1 MSTLTIS
8 LSEER
13 LQQLETLARR
23 YGLEAEE
30 LVRAS
35 IEDLITRPEADFQRA
50 LRQVLDKNTD
60 LYRRLA

>member
-8 LSEER
+8 LTEER
-13 LQQLETLARR
+13 LQKLETIAQR
-23 YGLEAEE
+23 YGMAPEE

-35 IEDLITRPEADFQRA
+35 IEELITRPEADFRQA
-50 LRQVLDKNTD
+50 LDLVLNKNAE

>member
-13 LQQLETLARR
+13 LQKLEELSRQFGIAP
-23 YGLEAEE
+23 EE

-35 IEDLITRPEADFQRA
+35 IEELISRPEENFRQA
-50 LRQVLDKNTD
+50 LEFVLTKNAA

>member
-8 LSEER
+8 LSEDR
-13 LQQLETLARR
+13 LRK
-23 YGLEAEE
+23 LEALSRQLGVAPEE

-35 IEDLITRPEADFQRA
+35 IEELIARPEDAFQRA
-50 LRQVLDKNTD
+50 LEFVLDKNAA